1 MGLEL
6 GDDYRVLK
14 LGGSLI
20 TDKRVPYSF
29 REEVIRQIAKE
40 LKGFKVVLVHGGGSF
55 GHYEA
60 SINDSFRT
68 TRTALAMQDLNLR
81 ITRVLLSEGIK
92 AFPLPGRCFSLDGIH
107 EILENG
113 FVPITYGDV
122 LPNGEIISGD
132 DLTLT
137 LAKHF
142 KVIALFAVDVDGVM
156 VGGKVKDR
164 INSLE
169 GIVDLETGRYDVTGG
184 IVGKIKKIFQ
194 YRVNSLI
201 FNGKDPANVYKALR
215 GERVGTL
222 VEAEG

>member
-6 GDDYRVLK
+6 GDNYRVLK
-14 LGGSLI
+14 LGGALI

-29 REEVIRQIAKE
+29 REEVVRYIAKE
-40 LKGFKVVLVHGGGSF
+40 IKGFKVILVHGGGSF

-60 SINDSFRT
+60 SINDPFRT

-81 ITRVLLSEGIK
+81 ITRVLLSEGVK
-92 AFPLPGRCFSLDGIH
+92 AFPLPGRCFSLDRVH
-107 EILENG
+107 EILGNG
-113 FVPITYGDV
+113 LVPVTYGDI

-142 KVIALFAVDVDGVM
+142 KVTALFAVNIDGVI

-164 INSLE
+164 VNSLE

-184 IVGKIKKIFQ
+184 IVGKIRKILQ
-194 YRVNSLI
+194 YKVNSLI